1 MKRFL
6 AALALGL
13 ATATT
18 SLAQQPADPQNTLYL
33 DTKDGQVTIRLR
45 PDLAPKHGGYRSP
58 GR

>member
-45 PDLAPKHGGYRSP
+45 PDLAPKHVHRS